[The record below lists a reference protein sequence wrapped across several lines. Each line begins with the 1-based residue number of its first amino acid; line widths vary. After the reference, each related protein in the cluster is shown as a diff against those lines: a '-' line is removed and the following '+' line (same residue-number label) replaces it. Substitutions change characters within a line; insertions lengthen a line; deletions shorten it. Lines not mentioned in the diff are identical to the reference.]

1 VPKREL
7 RWFLY
12 FPFTVLQLGVASI
25 PAGLYWNWSI
35 LLITG
40 VGVILSL
47 LSGSMSE
54 WRREKFECR
63 RGSKDDYL
71 ITRGNGHR
79 HVFLIRGIRNDHG
92 LGLNLED
99 LAAARGGADI
109 WTRAKTVVYAVTWLL
124 FLLAAG
130 GLKQD
135 TWYLVFVGAAGMA
148 QNIFVAGARR
158 SSASHGIP
166 LNPVRAADDSILTYG
181 LRSKGSDRPR
191 VMNVLREVEQGI
203 PGVGLALLYEFFPDH
218 TLRDAEKT
226 EWETLK
232 ASVKQRRK
240 EKPRYEKPR
249 YGLID
254 MPGPLFS

>member
-1 VPKREL
+1 VVLVFSVHGPPIGCSQHPSRAVLEL
-7 RWFLY
+7 
-12 FPFTVLQLGVASI
+12 
-25 PAGLYWNWSI
+25 
-35 LLITG
+35 
-40 VGVILSL
+40 VGVMLSL

-54 WRREKFECR
+54 WRREKFDCR

-109 WTRAKTVVYAVTWLL
+109 WTRAKTVVYAMTWLL

-166 LNPVRAADDSILTYG
+166 LNPARAADDSILTYG

-191 VMNVLREVEQGI
+191 VMNVPREVEQGI

-218 TLRDAEKT
+218 TLRDAEKRD
-226 EWETLK
+226 WETLK

-240 EKPRYEKPR
+240 EKSRYEKPR
-249 YGLID
+249 YGLLD
-254 MPGPLFS
+254 MPGPLFA